1 MSTGYIKRC
10 LIIRNSFGP
19 WMHKQVRGASGRVCV
34 HAVVG
39 RTKKSKNH
47 TQLCVG
53 NKNKICNSNHDNNH
67 HNNSNGSKNASN
79 VKNWIVLIQGWGLW
93 QCSEVRSLS
102 PMYIYMYIDIVLYT
116 VYYILYIIYYIL
128 YTGYLHICI
137 HIIHIHYIET
147 LSIYV

>member
-1 MSTGYIKRC
+1 M
-10 LIIRNSFGP
+10 
-19 WMHKQVRGASGRVCV
+19 
-34 HAVVG
+34 
-39 RTKKSKNH
+39 
-47 TQLCVG
+47 G
-53 NKNKICNSNHDNNH
+53 NNNKICNSNHDNNH

-79 VKNWIVLIQGWGLW
+79 VKNWLVLIQGWGLW

-137 HIIHIHYIET
+137 HIRGIHYIET
-147 LSIYV
+147 LSIYIYDREPLRVYLDVQFEYYLISIHYSINSIK